1 MNCHKKIFVGEKIK
15 EEKES
20 LIEKIK
26 NNQRDID
33 VYMVTT
39 NKKSDE
45 LFEIVH
51 SDKLTKP
58 MYTEKDFKVIGIAKN
73 KKECDKLIA
82 LIVEDYIKT
91 GYDIM
96 HIRKKIVIDGIYD

>member
-1 MNCHKKIFVGEKIK
+1 MDCYKQIFLGEKIK
-15 EEKES
+15 QEKEY

-26 NNQRDID
+26 NNKDDID

-39 NKKSDE
+39 NKKGDE

-58 MYTEKDFKVIGIAKN
+58 MYMSNDFKVIGIAKN
-73 KKECDKLIA
+73 KRECDKLIT
-82 LIVEDYIKT
+82 LIVEDYINT